1 MHRSFG
7 ITRAAIGLA
16 QGIVLY
22 FLDAAFEA
30 KTWPATDALV
40 FAPLVL
46 VSVFVPTVA
55 VAAIGNLRPRNF
67 AIWTVA
73 ATVILAGLGA
83 YDILRDPGGAVDIF
97 QALLNGTRPRG
108 VPSITLW
115 LIVPVGLFIAQA
127 LIVSGDADRKFMA
140 GYGRYFDIA
149 WKHGVQI
156 VLAALFLGAFWLL
169 LWLGAAI
176 FKLINI
182 DVLAELIAK
191 RWFALPASTFVIA
204 CAILITDVQA
214 GIVRG
219 VRTLTLTLLS
229 WLMPLMAAM
238 TVAFLAALVFT
249 GLEPLLSTRR
259 ATAVLL
265 FAGAALVLLLNA
277 AYQDG
282 PGEQQVARILRYA
295 GTATA
300 VALTPLVAIAA
311 YAVALRVEQYGW
323 TPERVVAVA
332 CVVFAAC
339 YALGYLLAAL
349 KSPQWLKWIEPTN
362 ILAAFVVLAV
372 MLALLSPMADPARI
386 AVADQVARLES
397 GRISPEKFDYQFLRF
412 RSGRYGVEALA
423 RLRAKQ
429 DGPDAA
435 RIAERANAIWCRTV
449 AAWMLAPERMVETAA
464 YPAC

>member
-1 MHRSFG
+1 MPMSSALRS
-7 ITRAAIGLA
+7 
-16 QGIVLY
+16 
-22 FLDAAFEA
+22 
-30 KTWPATDALV
+30 
-40 FAPLVL
+40 
-46 VSVFVPTVA
+46 
-55 VAAIGNLRPRNF
+55 
-67 AIWTVA
+67 
-73 ATVILAGLGA
+73 
-83 YDILRDPGGAVDIF
+83 
-97 QALLNGTRPRG
+97 
-108 VPSITLW
+108 
-115 LIVPVGLFIAQA
+115 
-127 LIVSGDADRKFMA
+127 M
-140 GYGRYFDIA
+140 
-149 WKHGVQI
+149 
-156 VLAALFLGAFWLL
+156 
-169 LWLGAAI
+169 
-176 FKLINI
+176 
-182 DVLAELIAK
+182 
-191 RWFALPASTFVIA
+191 
-204 CAILITDVQA
+204 
-214 GIVRG
+214 
-219 VRTLTLTLLS
+219 
-229 WLMPLMAAM
+229 
-238 TVAFLAALVFT
+238 
-249 GLEPLLSTRR
+249 R